1 MEENPLM
8 NFEIIK
14 NIPVKHIIYLV
25 VFSQYCSKNKIQ
37 SKYLEKKNGTNFSF
51 KKKTNTC
58 KIKVLYSQQP
68 RTHILDIS
76 VFSKKSHLL
85 QNHKPDAAAT
95 LLKITKKQ

>member
-51 KKKTNTC
+51 KKKKKRQIHVKLKFSIHNN
-58 KIKVLYSQQP
+58 LG
-68 RTHILDIS
+68 HI
-76 VFSKKSHLL
+76 F
-85 QNHKPDAAAT
+85 
-95 LLKITKKQ
+95 

>member
-1 MEENPLM
+1 MVLI
-8 NFEIIK
+8 F
-14 NIPVKHIIYLV
+14 L
-25 VFSQYCSKNKIQ
+25 
-37 SKYLEKKNGTNFSF
+37 LKK

-68 RTHILDIS
+68 RTHIVDIS

-95 LLKITKKQ
+95 LLKITKKQWLLNQK